1 MIKVGKIDPRTQ
13 CNGGEI
19 FLFTTCQTMLRY
31 NMHLEKQLSAFAIWV
46 QTVPLTCNNP
56 KGHNSFQISLE
67 IRYEIGTCVCLC
79 VNLSLS
85 LYVHMSLYEHLSL
98 YLSISYNEAVFVEL
112 FM

>member
-1 MIKVGKIDPRTQ
+1 
-13 CNGGEI
+13 
-19 FLFTTCQTMLRY
+19 
-31 NMHLEKQLSAFAIWV
+31 MHLEKQQSAFALRV